1 MQAAMRAG
9 EPHRV
14 VLLLLLFGSGVCS
27 KKLLPGFKSGEHDD
41 GKDGAS
47 WLESFPRARCTS
59 RCLSLHNG
67 ATPQNNGSLSW
78 CHSHR
83 ECAKCLEPCR
93 DSWSN
98 ERKSSCKEFCEKL
111 FPLNHW
117 ECVASCEFLQTLL
130 EVKQGGCPPPDQAS
144 GFAAACVDSC
154 DRDTECP
161 GQKKCCSN
169 DCGHTCQSPQ
179 DLYKGVP
186 LKPRNELNF
195 EEVPPG
201 LLEVSWFSKF
211 NISAE
216 PVVYIL
222 QTRWNFGIQPSD
234 DAAVSW
240 HMVAQTTEQRVR
252 LYDIR
257 PGRWYQFRVAAV
269 NIHGTRGFTT
279 PSRHIQSS
287 RDPHHPPA
295 PTELRAT
302 NITFVTGKAVR
313 VQLQWHMIENLDIP
327 VHHYMV
333 RWTCAAIDQPVAYSL
348 TKRRKLVIE
357 RKVVLDG
364 LRSGRTYRVEVQ
376 AVSYWK
382 QTQLKSP
389 RAIVHFSTHLNT
401 SATPKSSMA
410 DILHVGTPFYQNGRL
425 QVHIY
430 WHSSTDPSVEY
441 YKIQWEP
448 EYCEHRQNTF
458 REKTSTKET
467 FTSLQGLLFSC
478 KYKVLLQPVSKTSRL
493 PAKSICFITPSCSA
507 MQAKSPK
514 PLACNGET
522 RTPQKVL
529 MKPTNLTVSF
539 KVHGGDLTAIFN
551 WDVSA
556 GPAQSHLTSYQ
567 VTLVEVT
574 STSRLSNEDFSQSP
588 ILTTTS
594 NILAVSDLHPASV
607 YRLEV
612 RAITAHGQ
620 SPAISR
626 TFQTPGLQHAFKH
639 RKSIGKQDEEHY

>member
-1 MQAAMRAG
+1 MQAAMRTG
-9 EPHRV
+9 MPQRV
-14 VLLLLLFGSGVCS
+14 VLLVLLFVSDVCT
-27 KKLLPGFKSGEHDD
+27 KKLLQGSSNDDHDD

-47 WLESFPRARCTS
+47 WSESFPRARCMS
-59 RCLSLHNG
+59 RCLSLHN
-67 ATPQNNGSLSW
+67 APTLQNNGSLSW

-83 ECAKCLEPCR
+83 VCAKCLEPCR

-98 ERKSSCKEFCEKL
+98 ERKSNCKEFCEKL

-130 EVKQGGCPPPDQAS
+130 EVKQGGCPPPNQAS

-154 DRDTECP
+154 DHDTECP
-161 GQKKCCSN
+161 AQKKCCSN

-186 LKPRNELNF
+186 LKPRNELDF

-201 LLEVSWFSKF
+201 HLEVYWFSKF

-234 DAAVSW
+234 DAAISW
-240 HMVAQTTEQRVR
+240 HVVSQTTEQRAR

-269 NIHGTRGFTT
+269 NTHGTRGFTT

-287 RDPHHPPA
+287 RDPRRPPA

-302 NITFVTGKAVR
+302 NITFATGQAVW
-313 VQLQWHMIENLDIP
+313 VQLQWHMLEDLDVP
-327 VHHYMV
+327 VHHYKV
-333 RWTCAAIDQPVAYSL
+333 SWTWTAIGQPIAYSL
-348 TKRRKLVIE
+348 TKRRKLVRE
-357 RKVVLDG
+357 MQVVLDG
-364 LRSGRTYRVEVQ
+364 MRSGRTYSVEVQ
-376 AVSYWK
+376 PVSYWK
-382 QTQLKSP
+382 QSQLKGP

-401 SATPKSSMA
+401 SATPISSAA
-410 DILHVGTPFYQNGRL
+410 DILHVGTPFYQNGQL

-430 WHSSTDPSVEY
+430 WQSSTDPSVEY

-448 EYCEHRQNTF
+448 EYCEHKQNTL

-467 FTSLQGLLFSC
+467 FTSLQDLLFSW
-478 KYKVLLQPVSKTSRL
+478 
-493 PAKSICFITPSCSA
+493 I
-507 MQAKSPK
+507 
-514 PLACNGET
+514 
-522 RTPQKVL
+522 PQKVL
-529 MKPTNLTVSF
+529 IKPTNLTVSF
-539 KVHGGDLTAIFN
+539 KVRGGDLTAIFN

-556 GPAQSHLTSYQ
+556 GLSQGHLTGYQ

-574 STSRLSNEDFSQSP
+574 STRRLSNEDFSQSQ
-588 ILTTTS
+588 ILTADS

-612 RAITAHGQ
+612 RAITANGEG
-620 SPAISR
+620 PAISR
-626 TFQTPGLQHAFKH
+626 IFQTPGFQHVLKH
-639 RKSIGKQDEEHY
+639 RKSIAKQAR